1 MVVQLVDNTL
11 EFVTTAVVRT
21 GAQLLVV
28 IGVVFALAVVLWFVS
43 QGIRGMVSSRIG
55 MVYYYLVAPGVICHE
70 TGHALGCLLTG
81 TKITKFVPFKP
92 SSDGTL
98 GYVSHELPDGGS
110 FLGNVA
116 QFVISTGP
124 VWFGSAVI
132 LSLSYLVGGAGLLPD
147 VETYFPERTP
157 PATWE
162 YGSNVFLAAFQMLR
176 NAACVCN
183 WRSPWIALYLYAVFC
198 IASEIT
204 LSGPDLKGMWKGGA
218 AIVAVLFG
226 INLLPYVGGWLNAGI
241 VWCKPYLFLVQVVL
255 AFVLLMDAAFFGVA
269 FLLTR
274 LIKRSV

>member
-1 MVVQLVDNTL
+1 METVLQY
-11 EFVTTAVVRT
+11 VTAAVART

-28 IGVVFALAVVLWFVS
+28 FGVVFVLAVVLWFVS
-43 QGIRGMVSSRIG
+43 QGIRSAVSSRIG
-55 MVYYYLVAPGVICHE
+55 MLYYYLVAPGVACHE

-81 TKITKFVPFKP
+81 TKIAEFVPFRP

-110 FLGNVA
+110 LLGNVA

-132 LSLSYLVGGAGLLPD
+132 LGLSYLVGGSGILPE

-157 PATWE
+157 PATCE
-162 YGSNVFLAAFQMLR
+162 YVSSVFLAAWQMLR
-176 NAACVCN
+176 NAVCVWN

-204 LSGPDLKGMWKGGA
+204 LSGPDLKGMWKGCGA
-218 AIVAVLFG
+218 IAVVLFG
-226 INLLPYVGGWLNAGI
+226 VNLLPYAGRWINAGI
-241 VWCKPYLFLVQVVL
+241 VWAKPCLFRVQAVL
-255 AFVLLMDAAFFGVA
+255 AFVLLLDVVFFCVSFA
-269 FLLTR
+269 LMRLL
-274 LIKRSV
+274 KRGE

>member
-1 MVVQLVDNTL
+1 MTDTVSNYII
-11 EFVTTAVVRT
+11 TAVART

-28 IGVVFALAVVLWFVS
+28 FGVVFVFAVVLWFIS

-55 MVYYYLVAPGVICHE
+55 KIYYYLVAPGVVCHE
-70 TGHALGCLLTG
+70 TGHALGCVLTG
-81 TKITKFVPFKP
+81 TKIAEFVPFRP

-132 LSLSYLVGGAGLLPD
+132 LGLSYLVGGAGLLPD
-147 VETYFPERTP
+147 VRSYFPDGTP

-162 YGSNVFLAAFQMLR
+162 YVSNVFLAAWQMLR
-176 NAACVCN
+176 NAVCIWN

-204 LSGPDLKGMWKGGA
+204 LSGPDLKGMWKGCA
-218 AIVAVLFG
+218 AIVVVLFG
-226 INLLPYVGGWLNAGI
+226 VNLFPYVGGWLNMGI
-241 VWCKPYLFLVQVVL
+241 VWAKPYLFLVQTVL
-255 AFVLLMDAAFFGVA
+255 AFVLLLDSIFFAMV
-269 FLLTR
+269 FVLSR
-274 LIKRSV
+274 LIGNKS

>member
-1 MVVQLVDNTL
+1 MESVLQYI
-11 EFVTTAVVRT
+11 TTAVVRT

-28 IGVVFALAVVLWFVS
+28 LGVVFVLAVVLWFVS

-55 MVYYYLVAPGVICHE
+55 LVYYYLVAPGVACHE

-81 TKITKFVPFKP
+81 TKIAEFVQFRP

-124 VWFGSAVI
+124 VWFGSVVI
-132 LSLSYLVGGAGLLPD
+132 LGLSCLVGGTGFLPE
-147 VETYFPERTP
+147 VRTYLPEEAP
-157 PATWE
+157 PVTWE
-162 YGSNVFLAAFQMLR
+162 YVSNVFLAAFQMLR
-176 NAACVCN
+176 NAVCVWK

-204 LSGPDLKGMWKGGA
+204 LSGPDLKGMWKGCA
-218 AIVAVLFG
+218 AIVAVIFT
-226 INLLPYVGGWLNAGI
+226 INLIPRAGEWLNAGI
-241 VWCKPYLFLVQVVL
+241 VLGKPYLFLVQTML
-255 AFVLLMDAAFFGVA
+255 CFVLLLDGSFFAAAFA
-269 FLLTR
+269 LSR
-274 LIKRSV
+274 LIQRRV

>member
-1 MVVQLVDNTL
+1 MNAISQYI
-11 EFVTTAVVRT
+11 TAAVART

-28 IGVVFALAVVLWFVS
+28 FGVVFALAVALWFVS
-43 QGIRGMVSSRIG
+43 QGIRGIVSSRIG
-55 MVYYYLVAPGVICHE
+55 MAYYYLVAPGVVCHE
-70 TGHALGCLLTG
+70 TGHALGCILTG
-81 TKITKFVPFKP
+81 TKIAEFVPFKP

-124 VWFGSAVI
+124 VWFGSVVI
-132 LSLSYLVGGAGLLPD
+132 LGLSYLVGGAGLLPD
-147 VETYFPERTP
+147 VETYFPDGMP

-162 YGSNVFLAAFQMLR
+162 YVSNVFLAAWQMLR
-176 NAACVCN
+176 NAVCVWN

-204 LSGPDLKGMWKGGA
+204 LSGPDLKDMWKGCA
-218 AIVAVLFG
+218 AIVVVLFG
-226 INLLPYVGGWLNAGI
+226 INLLPYVGGGLNAGI

-255 AFVLLMDAAFFGVA
+255 AFVLLMDALFFCVVLGI
-269 FLLTR
+269 TR
-274 LIKRSV
+274 IIIVKR

>member
-1 MVVQLVDNTL
+1 MILLADIFQH
-11 EFVTTAVVRT
+11 VTTAVART

-28 IGVVFALAVVLWFVS
+28 FGIVFALAVVLWFVS
-43 QGIRGMVSSRIG
+43 QGIRGTVSSRIG
-55 MVYYYLVAPGVICHE
+55 MVYYYLVAPGVVCHE
-70 TGHALGCLLTG
+70 TGHALGCIITG
-81 TKITKFVPFKP
+81 TKIAEFVPFRP

-132 LSLSYLVGGAGLLPD
+132 LGLSYLVGGAGLLPD
-147 VETYFPERTP
+147 VQAYFPDGAP

-162 YGSNVFLAAFQMLR
+162 YVSNVFLAAWQMLC
-176 NAACVCN
+176 NAACVWN

-204 LSGPDLKGMWKGGA
+204 LSGPDLKGMWKGCA
-218 AIVAVLFG
+218 AIIIVLLG
-226 INLLPYVGGWLNAGI
+226 INLLPHVGGWLNAGI
-241 VWCKPYLFLVQVVL
+241 VWAKPSLFIVQVVL
-255 AFVLLMDAAFFGVA
+255 AFVLWLDCVFFAVA
-269 FLLTR
+269 FAVSR
-274 LIKRSV
+274 LITRRD

>member
-1 MVVQLVDNTL
+1 MGYLL
-11 EFVTTAVVRT
+11 HYITTAVART

-28 IGVVFALAVVLWFVS
+28 FGIVFALAIILWFVS

-55 MVYYYLVAPGVICHE
+55 MIYYYFVAPGVACHE

-81 TKITKFVPFKP
+81 TKIAEFVPFKP

-98 GYVSHELPDGGS
+98 GYVS
-110 FLGNVA
+110 
-116 QFVISTGP
+116 
-124 VWFGSAVI
+124 
-132 LSLSYLVGGAGLLPD
+132 
-147 VETYFPERTP
+147 
-157 PATWE
+157 
-162 YGSNVFLAAFQMLR
+162 NVFLAAWQMLR
-176 NAACVCN
+176 NAICVWN

-204 LSGPDLKGMWKGGA
+204 LSGPDLKGMWKGCA
-218 AIVAVLFG
+218 AIVVVFLG
-226 INLLPYVGGWLNAGI
+226 INPLPYVGGWLNAGI

-274 LIKRSV
+274 LIKRSE

>member
-1 MVVQLVDNTL
+1 MSLAVNILHYI
-11 EFVTTAVVRT
+11 TAAVART
-21 GAQLLVV
+21 SAQLLVV
-28 IGVVFALAVVLWFVS
+28 FGIVFALAVILWFVS

-55 MVYYYLVAPGVICHE
+55 MIYYYLVAPGVACHE

-81 TKITKFVPFKP
+81 TRIAEFVPFRP

-132 LSLSYLVGGAGLLPD
+132 LGLSYLVGGAGFLPD
-147 VETYFPERTP
+147 VRTCFPEGTP
-157 PATWE
+157 PATYE
-162 YGSNVFLAAFQMLR
+162 YVSNVFLAAWQMLR
-176 NAACVCN
+176 NAVCVWN

-204 LSGPDLKGMWKGGA
+204 LSGPDLKGMWKGCA
-218 AIVAVLFG
+218 AIVVVLFCV
-226 INLLPYVGGWLNAGI
+226 NLLPYVGDWLNAGI
-241 VWCKPYLFLVQVVL
+241 IWAKPYLFLVQTVL
-255 AFVLLMDAAFFGVA
+255 AFVLLLDGVFFAVVFG
-269 FLLTR
+269 LSR
-274 LIKRSV
+274 LIGRRN

>member
-1 MVVQLVDNTL
+1 MIDILLHYVA
-11 EFVTTAVVRT
+11 TAVART

-28 IGVVFALAVVLWFVS
+28 FGVVFALAVVLWFVS

-55 MVYYYLVAPGVICHE
+55 MVYYYLVAPGVACHE

-81 TKITKFVPFKP
+81 TKIAEFVPFNP

-110 FLGNVA
+110 FLGNAA

-132 LSLSYLVGGAGLLPD
+132 LGLTCLVGGAGLLPD
-147 VETYFPERTP
+147 VQSYFPEGTP

-162 YGSNVFLAAFQMLR
+162 YVSNVFLAAFQMLR
-176 NAACVCN
+176 NAVCVWN
-183 WRSPWIALYLYAVFC
+183 WRSPWIVFYLYAVFC

-204 LSGPDLKGMWKGGA
+204 LSGPDLKGMWKGCA
-218 AIVAVLFG
+218 TIVIVLFG
-226 INLLPYVGGWLNAGI
+226 VNLFPYVGGWLNMGI
-241 VWCKPYLFLVQVVL
+241 VWAKPYLFLVQTVL
-255 AFVLLMDAAFFGVA
+255 AFVLLMDLAFFGVA
-269 FLLTR
+269 FVFAKVFR
-274 LIKRSV
+274 IGR